1 MGLVMRGKT
10 MKKVLWLMSA
20 VGLTVTGA
28 NAQSGTITIVSA
40 NKGISV
46 VDPSSATT
54 QQAMSNEEL
63 DRAIN
68 GLIVSTQTTNTS
80 TELDSAID
88 SLIIGSQDSPQFSQS
103 FSTSSNSYLYTT
115 PPSITAQSFGIYS
128 ENSYSTSTT
137 LSSSSAPAVA
147 ARAAS
152 RAARGKSIGRCA
164 LYVRKALQSAGYKFT
179 PNPSAYQY
187 AHGTLAGAGFTKI
200 NNNNYVPQVGDVV
213 VFNRTSKNPHG
224 HIQIYDG
231 SQWVSDFRQSKFSPY
246 RQHNGYTVWRDTRYL
261 DASANTGTYLALNEQ

>member
-1 MGLVMRGKT
+1 

-20 VGLTVTGA
+20 IGLTVTGA

-40 NKGISV
+40 NKAVNV
-46 VDPSSATT
+46 VTPSTPSPT
-54 QQAMSNEEL
+54 MSDEEL

-68 GLIVSTQTTNTS
+68 RLITS
-80 TELDSAID
+80 SSASNNDADIDSAID
-88 SLIIGSQDSPQFSQS
+88 SLLATSQDAPQFSQTFNNGDNGYFYTNQTTQN
-103 FSTSSNSYLYTT
+103 FSTSANTYGGSVVAS
-115 PPSITAQSFGIYS
+115 
-128 ENSYSTSTT
+128 
-137 LSSSSAPAVA
+137 LSSDAAPAVA
-147 ARAAS
+147 ARAAA

-164 LYVRKALQSAGYKFT
+164 LYVRKALQAAGYKFT

-200 NNNNYVPQVGDVV
+200 SSNNYVPQVGDVV

-231 SQWVSDFRQSKFSPY
+231 NQWVSDFRQNKFSPY
-246 RQHNGYTVWRDTRYL
+246 RQHNGYTIWRDTRYL